1 MAAPICNTDATKAGI
16 ALFDITNGLD
26 NAIKISD
33 KYPEAGLGTT
43 RAGYLASSIVVD
55 NYDIK
60 IGIWAQGQGA
70 ATYKTEIQPFFPAL
84 S

>member
-1 MAAPICNTDATKAGI
+1 MLRMGWS
-16 ALFDITNGLD
+16 
-26 NAIKISD
+26 NAVRISD

-70 ATYKTEIQPFFPAL
+70 ATYKTEIQPVANIYASEL
-84 S
+84 SIRPSK